1 MKNKI
6 ISFFAGIVISIYS
19 FGASA
24 VTEVVWWD
32 FLGGGDGVR
41 MKQMIDNFNEAHPD
55 IQINA
60 TTLEWGVP
68 FYTKVQTSAA
78 VGEQP
83 DIMTYHLSRFPLAVP
98 TGVLRPISAEE
109 LASVGI
115 TADRFFPANWE
126 AANFGGATHGV
137 PLDIHAN
144 VMYFNAE
151 VLGEA
156 GLLDENG
163 HPTLLDG
170 VDNFMNGLAKLDEM
184 MEFPIGFASDNG
196 GMIWRWWYSIL
207 NMMEGDFVD
216 GSSICPGDKCEK
228 SLQILI
234 DLVEKGYMP
243 SNVDYQSAKG
253 MFISGESAIHING
266 VWEVP
271 TMVDLMRNNELGFK
285 FGVVDM
291 PQVGPKMA
299 TWSDSHAFAIP
310 HSDKNPISDEKLE
323 AVLKV
328 MGWMS
333 DNSLFWGTAGHI
345 PANTE
350 VVDSVF
356 YKNMQPNSTYANIGE
371 NMVVDPFLPIAGVA
385 SPTYDA
391 FSNYIAPAVNGE
403 LSAEEAIQMM
413 RDDLESLM

>member
-1 MKNKI
+1 
-6 ISFFAGIVISIYS
+6 
-19 FGASA
+19 
-24 VTEVVWWD
+24 
-32 FLGGGDGVR
+32 
-41 MKQMIDNFNEAHPD
+41 
-55 IQINA
+55 
-60 TTLEWGVP
+60 
-68 FYTKVQTSAA
+68 
-78 VGEQP
+78 
-83 DIMTYHLSRFPLAVP
+83 
-98 TGVLRPISAEE
+98 
-109 LASVGI
+109 
-115 TADRFFPANWE
+115 
-126 AANFGGATHGV
+126 
-137 PLDIHAN
+137 
-144 VMYFNAE
+144 
-151 VLGEA
+151 
-156 GLLDENG
+156 
-163 HPTLLDG
+163 
-170 VDNFMNGLAKLDEM
+170 
-184 MEFPIGFASDNG
+184 
-196 GMIWRWWYSIL
+196 
-207 NMMEGDFVD
+207 MEGDFVE

-291 PQVGPKMA
+291 PRVGPKMA

-350 VVDSVF
+350 VVNSVF

-413 RDDLESLM
+413 RDDLEALM